1 MKSPAWS
8 DGKSWTEKRRNYPKL
23 ASYSIN
29 LAFRVNFSQDA
40 AISPVMPAE
49 PTLMSEPHDLF
60 LETLQRY
67 ERPLIRYAH
76 GYTGDLEDARDI
88 VQDVFVKL
96 SQHLATLDHD
106 RLAPWLFTVCR
117 NRALDHQRKHQRL
130 VVMETETLD
139 LETSADPAPNV
150 AMEQRETATTLRELI
165 ETLPVRQREAVR
177 LKFIAG
183 LDYQQISAAMQTSI
197 GNVGYLIHH
206 GVAALRTK
214 WQAHDQPQAVKLK
227 HAIA

>member
-1 MKSPAWS
+1 
-8 DGKSWTEKRRNYPKL
+8 
-23 ASYSIN
+23 
-29 LAFRVNFSQDA
+29 
-40 AISPVMPAE
+40 MPAE
-49 PTLMSEPHDLF
+49 HTHMSDSHDLF

-76 GYTGDLEDARDI
+76 GYTSDLEDARDI

-96 SQHLATLDHD
+96 SQHIATLDKE

-139 LETSADPAPNV
+139 LETAADPAPND
-150 AMEQRETATTLRELI
+150 ALEQRETATALRELI

-206 GVAALRTK
+206 GVAALKTK
-214 WQAHDQPQAVKLK
+214 WQALEQPQAARLK
-227 HAIA
+227 PALA

>member
-1 MKSPAWS
+1 M
-8 DGKSWTEKRRNYPKL
+8 
-23 ASYSIN
+23 IN
-29 LAFRVNFSQDA
+29 LAFRENFSQDA
-40 AISPVMPAE
+40 GNSGVMPGE
-49 PTLMSEPHDLF
+49 HNLMSEPQDLF

-96 SQHLATLDHD
+96 SQHLATLDHE

-130 VVMETETLD
+130 VVMETATLD
-139 LETSADPAPNV
+139 LETSADPAPND
-150 AMEQRETATTLRELI
+150 AMEQRETATALRELI

-206 GVAALRTK
+206 GVAALKTK
-214 WQAHDQPQAVKLK
+214 WQAHDAPPAARMKP
-227 HAIA
+227 AIA

>member
-1 MKSPAWS
+1 M
-8 DGKSWTEKRRNYPKL
+8 
-23 ASYSIN
+23 N
-29 LAFRVNFSQDA
+29 LAFREKISQDVRHV
-40 AISPVMPAE
+40 PVMPGE
-49 PTLMSEPHDLF
+49 HDLMSDTHDLF
-60 LETLQRY
+60 LETLRRY

-96 SQHLATLDHD
+96 SQNLATLDQE

-117 NRALDHQRKHQRL
+117 NRALDHHRKHQRI

-139 LETSADPAPNV
+139 LEPAADPAPND
-150 AMEQRETATTLRELI
+150 AMEKRETATALRDLI
-165 ETLPVRQREAVR
+165 ESLPTRQREAVR

-183 LDYQQISAAMQTSI
+183 LDYQQISAAMKTSI

-206 GVAALRTK
+206 GVAALKTK
-214 WQAHDQPQAVKLK
+214 WQAHEQPQPVKLK
-227 HAIA
+227 AVMA

>member
-1 MKSPAWS
+1 M
-8 DGKSWTEKRRNYPKL
+8 
-23 ASYSIN
+23 N
-29 LAFRVNFSQDA
+29 LAFREKIPQDVRHV
-40 AISPVMPAE
+40 PVMPGE
-49 PTLMSEPHDLF
+49 HDLMSEPHDLF

-96 SQHLATLDHD
+96 SQNLATLDHE

-117 NRALDHQRKHQRL
+117 NRALDHHRKHQRI

-139 LETSADPAPNV
+139 LEPSTDPAPND
-150 AMEQRETATTLRELI
+150 AMETRETATALRELI
-165 ETLPVRQREAVR
+165 ETLPSRQREAVR

-183 LDYQQISAAMQTSI
+183 LDYQQISSAMKTSI

-206 GVAALRTK
+206 GVAALKTK
-214 WQAHDQPQAVKLK
+214 WQAYEQPQPAKLK
-227 HAIA
+227 PALA

>member
-1 MKSPAWS
+1 MLC
-8 DGKSWTEKRRNYPKL
+8 R
-23 ASYSIN
+23 IN
-29 LAFRVNFSQDA
+29 LAFCEKFSQDA
-40 AISPVMPAE
+40 GMSDVMPAE
-49 PTLMSEPHDLF
+49 QTLMSEPHDLF

-88 VQDVFVKL
+88 VQDVFLKL
-96 SQHLATLDHD
+96 SQHLATLDHE

-117 NRALDHQRKHQRL
+117 NRALDYHRKHQRL

-139 LETSADPAPNV
+139 LETSADPAPND
-150 AMEQRETATTLRELI
+150 AMEQRETATALRELI

-206 GVAALRTK
+206 GVAALKTK
-214 WQAHDQPQAVKLK
+214 WKDHDAPPPAQKLK

>member
-1 MKSPAWS
+1 MR
-8 DGKSWTEKRRNYPKL
+8 GEHVL
-23 ASYSIN
+23 M
-29 LAFRVNFSQDA
+29 A
-40 AISPVMPAE
+40 APD
-49 PTLMSEPHDLF
+49 TLF

-76 GYTGDLEDARDI
+76 GYTSDLEEARDI

-96 SQHLATLDHD
+96 SQCLHTLDHE

-117 NRALDHQRKHQRL
+117 NRALDHQRKHRRL

-139 LETSADPAPNV
+139 LEMSADPSPQEE
-150 AMEQRETATTLRELI
+150 MDRTETATALRQLI
-165 ETLPVRQREAVR
+165 DTLPARQQEAVR

-183 LDYQQISAAMQTSI
+183 LDYQQISAAMKTSI

-214 WQAHDQPQAVKLK
+214 WQAMENETPATTKTRSPAL
-227 HAIA
+227 AAA

>member
-1 MKSPAWS
+1 MLC
-8 DGKSWTEKRRNYPKL
+8 RIHL
-23 ASYSIN
+23 AI
-29 LAFRVNFSQDA
+29 RENFSQDA
-40 AISPVMPAE
+40 GMSDVMPAE
-49 PTLMSEPHDLF
+49 HTPMSEPHDLF

-88 VQDVFVKL
+88 VQDVFLKL
-96 SQHLATLDHD
+96 SQHLATLDHE

-117 NRALDHQRKHQRL
+117 NRALDHHRKHQRL

-139 LETSADPAPNV
+139 LETSTSPAPND
-150 AMEQRETATTLRELI
+150 AMEQRETATALRELI

-206 GVAALRTK
+206 GVAALKTK
-214 WQAHDQPQAVKLK
+214 WQAHDAPPAQKLK

>member
-1 MKSPAWS
+1 MR
-8 DGKSWTEKRRNYPKL
+8 GEHVL
-23 ASYSIN
+23 M
-29 LAFRVNFSQDA
+29 A
-40 AISPVMPAE
+40 APD
-49 PTLMSEPHDLF
+49 TLF
-60 LETLQRY
+60 LDTLQRY

-76 GYTGDLEDARDI
+76 GYTGDLEEARDI

-96 SQHLATLDHD
+96 SQCLHTLDHE

-117 NRALDHQRKHQRL
+117 NRALDHQRKHRRL

-139 LETSADPAPNV
+139 LEMSADPSPHEE
-150 AMEQRETATTLRELI
+150 MDRSETATTLRQLI
-165 ETLPVRQREAVR
+165 DTLPSRQQEAVR

-183 LDYQQISAAMQTSI
+183 LDYQQISAAMKTSI

-214 WQAHDQPQAVKLK
+214 WQAMENETPASGKARSPAL
-227 HAIA
+227 AAA